1 MTKNILRIKNG
12 NVELMNISGQRIRT
26 FYNKG
31 DAERVDWYEED
42 KESVQVQLKSGKVLI
57 INRNCQVVKTI
68 N

>member
-12 NVELMNISGQRIRT
+12 NAELMNNSGQRIRI
-26 FYNKG
+26 FYNNG

-57 INRNCQVVKTI
+57 INRNCQVVRTI

>member
-12 NVELMNISGQRIRT
+12 NTELMNIAGQRIRT

>member
-12 NVELMNISGQRIRT
+12 NVELMNSSAQRIRT

-57 INRNCQVVKTI
+57 INRNCQVIKTI

>member
-12 NVELMNISGQRIRT
+12 NAELMNSSAQRIRT

-31 DAERVDWYEED
+31 DAERVDWYSED

-57 INRNCQVVKTI
+57 INRNCVIGK
-68 N
+68 